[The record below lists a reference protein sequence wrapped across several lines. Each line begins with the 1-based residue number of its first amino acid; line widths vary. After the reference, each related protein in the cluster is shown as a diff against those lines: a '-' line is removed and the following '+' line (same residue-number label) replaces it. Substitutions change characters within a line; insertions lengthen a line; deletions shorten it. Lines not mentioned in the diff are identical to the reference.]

1 MVIALT
7 VFGFIF
13 VCVAIMT
20 IVVIKYYENKLPDK
34 SIEEID
40 EKIKKCNEALEIEKD
55 VMKVEEILDIKEY
68 WEQEKAKLV
77 KHGINK

>member
-20 IVVIKYYENKLPDK
+20 IVDIKYYENKLPDK

-40 EKIKKCNEALEIEKD
+40 EKIKKCNEALETEKD
-55 VMKVEEILDIKEY
+55 IMKMDELLDIKEY
-68 WEQEKAKLV
+68 WEQERKKLE
-77 KHGINK
+77 KHGNK